1 MTDSFTGKVILITGA
16 ASGIGKATAVKL
28 AKLGASLAL
37 TDVNEIDYEIQAPEN
52 AGSEDP
58 THIITAEL
66 DVSDAAQCE
75 VVVNETVGY
84 FGRLDHIFNCAG
96 INPTA
101 YPLLQLPDGYF
112 DKLLAVNLKGVY
124 NMTKAALPHLKEHN
138 GCTFVNVSSVL
149 GQRPAKEMA
158 AYCATKYA
166 VIGFSKSM
174 ALELGPKGIRVN
186 IICPGNTDTP
196 TNVSVL
202 AGPDAVKTVADS
214 VSLGR
219 LGTPEEIADCVA
231 FLMSDAARYMNGS
244 VLEVNGGAGI

>member
-1 MTDSFTGKVILITGA
+1 MTESFAGQVILITGA
-16 ASGIGKATAVKL
+16 ASGIGKATAIKL

-37 TDVNEIDYEIQAPEN
+37 TDINEIDYEIQAPEN
-52 AGSEDP
+52 TGTEDP

-66 DVSDAAQCE
+66 DVSDASQCS
-75 VVVNETVGY
+75 VVVSEVAGY

-101 YPLLQLPDGYF
+101 YPLLDMPDGYF
-112 DKLLAVNLKGVY
+112 DKLISVNLKGVY
-124 NMTKAALPHLKEHN
+124 NMTKAAIPHLKEHS
-138 GCTFVNVSSVL
+138 GCSFVNVSSVL

-196 TNVSVL
+196 TNISIL
-202 AGPDAVKTVADS
+202 AGPDAVKVVAAQ

-219 LGTPEEIADCVA
+219 LGSPEEIADCVA
-231 FLMSDAARYMNGS
+231 FLMSDAASYMNGS
-244 VLEVNGGAGI
+244 ILEVNGGVGL